1 MHLAAALVAAIA
13 NSLVQLENDPKS
25 FAFCKPNAC
34 SKIVNGSGR
43 CSICVVLGFEL
54 VSSLHSHG
62 VTLQVLT
69 QHVCQHGYVV
79 WRHEKR
85 IGVAFG

>member
-13 NSLVQLENDPKS
+13 NSLVQLENDPEF

-34 SKIVNGSGR
+34 SKNRKRERPLFYLCGS
-43 CSICVVLGFEL
+43 GFEL